1 MIHKKIKN
9 LFKSSVEYVCSDISN
24 YSIHPN
30 IDFQRNR
37 KKSSQIFIMLYS
49 KVMKDWL
56 LFTGRHRIEIQVS
69 GRAIAVSGAV

>member
-30 IDFQRNR
+30 IDFHRNR
-37 KKSSQIFIMLYS
+37 KISSQIFILEYSYLYQ
-49 KVMKDWL
+49 KL
-56 LFTGRHRIEIQVS
+56 LCYTLK
-69 GRAIAVSGAV
+69 